1 MHPKSKSKDKS
12 KALKTKS
19 KSPKSQ
25 NPTKLLVLAISF
37 TKPIESWYE
46 VAVADEEVERSS
58 QVQNW
63 VESLSNSP
71 KLLLALQIID
81 QKSSQEEKSSQASKP
96 LKPIS
101 KKEVGSSSQK
111 PLLLFN
117 SDSPFKLSQKLLKEK
132 SDNIEKLKFQNV
144 LTIKNGFFPF

>member
-25 NPTKLLVLAISF
+25 NPTKLFVLAISF

-46 VAVADEEVERSS
+46 VVVADEEVERSS

-81 QKSSQEEKSSQASKP
+81 QKSS
-96 LKPIS
+96 
-101 KKEVGSSSQK
+101 
-111 PLLLFN
+111 
-117 SDSPFKLSQKLLKEK
+117 
-132 SDNIEKLKFQNV
+132 
-144 LTIKNGFFPF
+144 